1 MNNTGETKMHKKT
14 KSELLTIIE
23 NLTLQLDI
31 ETDKAII
38 RKERIE
44 ELEEDIK
51 GFEQELDDKIYFED
65 TLNIAKNI
73 MGLIKDSRWKLSLG
87 VESESE
93 ELEKLTEKLEETL
106 S

>member
-1 MNNTGETKMHKKT
+1 MHKKT

-31 ETDKAII
+31 ETDKAEI
-38 RKERIE
+38 RKELIK

-73 MGLIKDSRWKLSLG
+73 MDRLKSSRFKLSLG
-87 VESESE
+87 VESEAE
-93 ELEKLTEKLEETL
+93 EIEKLTEKLEETL